1 MDFFAHQD
9 AARKASRRLTVLF
22 VLAVIGV
29 VAAVNVAI
37 AVAAGDASPPLI
49 GAVSLVTLLVI
60 LGGSMVKTAML
71 RDGGSAVAEMMG
83 GRRISQATSAF
94 AEKRL
99 MNVVEEMAIAAGVP
113 VPQVYVMDHE
123 PGINAFAAG
132 YSPNDAAIAVT
143 YGLMESMNRDELQG
157 VIAHE
162 FSHVL
167 NGDMRLNIRMIG
179 LLFGVE
185 MIGHGG
191 RICFRIGGH
200 SDGRAAMAIFAFGGV
215 LMAIGSV
222 GLLATNLIRAAVS
235 RQREFLA
242 DASSVQFTRNPDG
255 IGSALIKI
263 ATEGGLIDHSAT
275 AEVSHMFIAS
285 AMKSRVSGAFATH
298 PPIEVRIERVL
309 GSSGKMRLREAAGK
323 RSRGEPR
330 DFERFGRTPAA
341 AGNES
346 AAFGRAGAAD
356 ARASGFAGGAATMA
370 VAAEHILASV
380 GNPGSHHVDYAK
392 LLIATLPDDI
402 RSALE
407 RVDGAKGI
415 IIALLAADAKPEAN
429 LGAIIAAAGE
439 TETGE
444 AARRMIES
452 LRERNQHLRM
462 PIVQLALPALRAMP
476 REHRLRFA
484 ELVQRIVM
492 ADERIT
498 PFELALSVML
508 TRALEDGAARAKP
521 TKFANLEPLKDDVAI
536 VLSLFVRIASEGSVL
551 FDRIM
556 KDLGLPG
563 ATLLAPSAI
572 KMEEVGRSLGRL
584 AQLAPLKK
592 PQFIKACLASVIADG
607 RIAVREAELM
617 RAVCATID
625 SPLPPIIDIQVADA
639 LAPEQEAHAQ

>member
-29 VAAVNVAI
+29 VAAVNIAI

-49 GAVSLVTLLVI
+49 GAVTLITLLVI
-60 LGGSMVKTAML
+60 LGGSVVKTAML

-94 AEKRL
+94 SEKRL
-99 MNVVEEMAIAAGVP
+99 MNVVEEMAIASGVP

-123 PGINAFAAG
+123 SGINAFAAG

-191 RICFRIGGH
+191 RICFRIGSH

-235 RQREFLA
+235 RQREYLA

-263 ATEGGLIDHSAT
+263 ATEGGLIEHSAT

-309 GSSGKMRLREAAGK
+309 GASGKMRLREAAGK
-323 RSRGEPR
+323 RLRGEPR
-330 DFERFGRTPAA
+330 EFERFGRTPDAA
-341 AGNES
+341 RHES
-346 AAFGRAGAAD
+346 GAFGRAGVAD
-356 ARASGFAGGAATMA
+356 ARASGFANGTATMA
-370 VAAEHILASV
+370 VAADQLLGSV
-380 GNPGSHHVDYAK
+380 GNPGSHHVDYARA
-392 LLIATLPDDI
+392 LIAALPDDI

-429 LGAIIAAAGE
+429 IGAIIAAAGE
-439 TETGE
+439 TEAGD
-444 AARRMIES
+444 AARTMIES
-452 LRERNQHLRM
+452 LRERNQHLRV
-462 PIVQLALPALRAMP
+462 PIVQLALPALRALP

-484 ELVQRIVM
+484 ELVRRIVM
-492 ADERIT
+492 ADGRIT
-498 PFELALSVML
+498 PFEFALSMML
-508 TRALEDGAARAKP
+508 TRALEDGAARATP
-521 TKFANLEPLKDDVAI
+521 SKFANLEPLKDDVAI
-536 VLSLFVRIASEGSVL
+536 VLSLFVRIASEGSLL

-563 ATLLAPSAI
+563 VNLLAPSAI

-625 SPLPPIIDIQVADA
+625 SPLPPIIDMQVAAA
-639 LAPEQEAHAQ
+639 LAPASEAQAH